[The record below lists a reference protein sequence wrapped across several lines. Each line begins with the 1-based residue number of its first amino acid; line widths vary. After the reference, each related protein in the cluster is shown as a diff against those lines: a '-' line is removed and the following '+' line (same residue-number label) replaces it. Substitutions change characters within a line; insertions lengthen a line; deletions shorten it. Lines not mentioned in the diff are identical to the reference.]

1 VAWWGGGAWCGVQW
15 GGDSDVTLRGRHQCA
30 GNLSGGMD
38 GGGVREIYGFRPQH
52 AVYIFR
58 LLWCDKEQAV
68 GVVNWINN
76 VLAVLASVAADF
88 LFSSCLLKLFSNS
101 FCLLKISYI
110 VVFLYMT
117 SRKYP

>member
-1 VAWWGGGAWCGVQW
+1 MVRCAV
-15 GGDSDVTLRGRHQCA
+15 GGDSDVTLRGRHQRA

-88 LFSSCLLKLFSNS
+88 LFPSCLLKLFTIVSAFSKYLTKLSS
-101 FCLLKISYI
+101 FA
-110 VVFLYMT
+110 
-117 SRKYP
+117 